1 MRIRK
6 LRNRLL
12 LSAVVISTATALTYM
27 SAVSLV
33 ISSQYLEQSRGQLR
47 QAATV
52 ISEELEARQNA
63 LLGASRHLA
72 AQHNLSTTIWYLSQ
86 YAGSDLDRET
96 LRNTYQQLAREVR
109 EVRNTTRAGSVAIY
123 DAAGH
128 LIAFAHIDGPLERTG
143 FVERAPDP
151 RLMMTEGAPSDD
163 NPDAPLRPAPM
174 LPSISPEFGRP
185 LPAQADAHYALV
197 DDAVSIETYFP
208 ITDGA
213 PRGTAGKTG
222 PRQVG
227 LIVMTQRLDHGF
239 VHELAR
245 RTDTDIN
252 IFTPSGL
259 RHGTLTAYSMPDGK
273 NQPELTDGSSSALAL
288 NEIAID
294 GTGYYQGLI
303 PLLREGR
310 LVGSIA
316 ALRSKTIVE
325 ANTWEMIRI
334 LGLIAAAI
342 MAFVLPL
349 AWYFSTSISRPLTT
363 LSRIFRGVSDNGQAT
378 VGDDELMVLDR
389 TTLDYELADLTQSF
403 IAMNNAV
410 SQKIRQINDINASL
424 ENTVH
429 ERTAALIAKER
440 ESRTLIENSPDSI
453 ARYDRS
459 CRRIYAN
466 PAFSTVAGLSLDE
479 LLGKRPSEVPGG
491 HNAEI
496 YEAKIREVLASGGN
510 TQFELKWVNRD
521 GKELCSLIH
530 LAAEVDGNG
539 KVTSVLAVG
548 RDISDRLAFEATIWK
563 QANFDSLTQ
572 LPNRQLFHDRL
583 EHEARLAD
591 RSGRSMVLM
600 LIDLDHF
607 KEVNDSLGHDKG
619 DVLLIEAGRRITAC
633 VRASDTVARL
643 GGDEFTV
650 ILSCVD
656 DMESVERI
664 AHALIDKLSSPFLL
678 GADKA
683 FVSASLGITLY
694 PSDARELDILFKN
707 ADQAM
712 YAAKNAG
719 RNRFSY
725 FTPDLHEAAQK
736 RLHLSSDLRGALSDD
751 EFHIHYQPIIELATG
766 RVCKAEALIRWQH
779 PQRGLT
785 GPLEFISVAE
795 ETGLIVPIGDWV
807 FKQAAQQALHWRQ
820 RFDNSFQISI
830 NTSPAQI
837 RHDGS
842 TLAHWPEYLA
852 EHGIPGQSVV
862 IEITESL
869 LLHAETRINKKLLGF
884 RDAGIQVAIDDFGTG
899 YSSLAYLKRFDIDYL
914 KIDRSFVR
922 NLGSDAND
930 RALCQAIIVMAHAL
944 GLKVVAEGI
953 ETSAQ
958 RDLLVAAGC
967 DYGQGFLYSPTML
980 PAQFERWAWSAGE
993 TAS

>member
-1 MRIRK
+1 
-6 LRNRLL
+6 
-12 LSAVVISTATALTYM
+12 M
-27 SAVSLV
+27 SAVSFV
-33 ISSQYLEQSRGQLR
+33 ISTQYREQSRSQLR
-47 QAATV
+47 QAAAI
-52 ISEELEARQNA
+52 ISEELAARQNG
-63 LLGASRHLA
+63 LLDAARHLA
-72 AQHNLSTTIWYLSQ
+72 AQHNLGPTVWYLSQ

-96 LRNTYQQLAREVR
+96 LQNTYQQLAQDVQEARH
-109 EVRNTTRAGSVAIY
+109 TAHAGSIALY

-128 LIAFAHIDGPLERTG
+128 LITFSRVDGRLERTG
-143 FVERAPDP
+143 FVERAPDL
-151 RLMMTEGAPSDD
+151 RLMMKEGTADGD
-163 NPDAPLRPAPM
+163 NRSITLKPAPLPPF
-174 LPSISPEFGRP
+174 IHPEFGPP
-185 LPAQADAHYALV
+185 LPQKADARFALI
-197 DDAVSIETYFP
+197 DNALSIEIHAP
-208 ITDGA
+208 ILDSTPGN
-213 PRGTAGKTG
+213 PSGQTA

-227 LIVMTQRLDHGF
+227 LIVMIYSLDQAF

-252 IFTPSGL
+252 VFTSDGL
-259 RHGTLTAYSMPDGK
+259 RHGTLATYLKADWNGQAEPAQG
-273 NQPELTDGSSSALAL
+273 NAPALTF
-288 NEIAID
+288 NEISID

-303 PLLREGR
+303 PLQRDGR
-310 LVGSIA
+310 PIGGIA
-316 ALRSKTIVE
+316 TLRSKSIVE

-342 MAFVLPL
+342 LACVLPL

-363 LSRIFRGVSDNGQAT
+363 LSRIFRGVSDNTTAT
-378 VGDDELMVLDR
+378 IQDDELELLDK
-389 TTLDYELADLTQSF
+389 TGLDYELADLTQSF

-424 ENTVH
+424 ENTVN
-429 ERTAALIAKER
+429 ERTAALIAKEQ

-453 ARYDRS
+453 ARYDRD

-466 PAFSTVAGLSLDE
+466 PAFSSVTGLRLAE
-479 LLGKRPSEVPGG
+479 LLGTRPSEVPGG
-491 HNAEI
+491 SNAEI
-496 YEAKIREVLASGGN
+496 YEAKIREVLASGRN
-510 TQFELKWVNRD
+510 TQFELKWHNRE

-530 LAAEVDGNG
+530 LAAEVDTAGT
-539 KVTSVLAVG
+539 VTSVLAVG
-548 RDISDRLAFEATIWK
+548 RDISDRIAFEETIWK

-583 EHEARLAD
+583 EHESRLAD
-591 RSGRSMVLM
+591 RSGRAMVLM

-619 DVLLIEAGRRITAC
+619 DVLLIEAGRRISAC

-664 AHALIDKLSSPFLL
+664 AHALIDKLSSPFVL
-678 GADKA
+678 GTDKA

-725 FTPDLHEAAQK
+725 FTPDLHEAAQQ
-736 RLHLSSDLRGALSDD
+736 RQHLSNDLRNALAAK
-751 EFHIHYQPIIELATG
+751 EFQIHYQPIVELATS
-766 RVCKAEALIRWQH
+766 RVCKAEALLRWAH

-785 GPLEFISVAE
+785 GPLEFITVAE

-807 FKQAAQQALHWRQ
+807 FKQAAQQALNWSQ
-820 RFDNSFQISI
+820 RFDDDFQISI

-837 RHDGS
+837 RHDGNA
-842 TLAHWPEYLA
+842 LAHWPEYLA
-852 EHGIPGQSVV
+852 EQGIPGHSVV

-869 LLHAETRINKKLLGF
+869 LLHAEARINKKLLGF

-899 YSSLAYLKRFDIDYL
+899 YSSLSYLKRFDIDYL

-922 NLGSDAND
+922 NLGCDAND
-930 RALCQAIIVMAHAL
+930 RALCEAIIVMAHAL
-944 GLKVVAEGI
+944 GLKVVAEGV
-953 ETSAQ
+953 ETTTQ
-958 RDLLVAAGC
+958 RDLLVAASC
-967 DYGQGFLYSPTML
+967 DYAQGYLYSPALTS
-980 PAQFERWAWSAGE
+980 AEFERWAWSAGNGP
-993 TAS
+993 A

>member
-6 LRNRLL
+6 LSNRLL
-12 LSAVVISTATALTYM
+12 LSAVVISTATALAYM

-33 ISSQYLEQSRGQLR
+33 ISTQYREQSRTQLR
-47 QAATV
+47 QAAAV
-52 ISEELEARQNA
+52 ISEELTTRQNG
-63 LLGASRHLA
+63 LLDASRHLA
-72 AQHNLSTTIWYLSQ
+72 AQHNLGTTIWYLSQ
-86 YAGSDLDRET
+86 YAGSELDRET
-96 LRNTYQQLAREVR
+96 LQSTYRQLAQEVQEVR
-109 EVRNTTRAGSVAIY
+109 HTAHASSIAIY

-128 LIAFAHIDGPLERTG
+128 LISFSRIDGRLERTG
-143 FVERAPDP
+143 FVEREPAP
-151 RLMMTEGAPSDD
+151 RLMMKEGTPDGD
-163 NPDAPLRPAPM
+163 NRAVILKPTPIP
-174 LPSISPEFGRP
+174 PSIRPEFGQP
-185 LPAQADAHYALV
+185 LPQKEDAHYALI
-197 DDAVSIETYFP
+197 DDELSIEINVP
-208 ITDGA
+208 IMDPAHDGI
-213 PRGTAGKTG
+213 TGKTA

-227 LIVMTQRLDHGF
+227 LIAMTHRLDRGF

-252 IFTPSGL
+252 VFTTDSL
-259 RHGTLTAYSMPDGK
+259 RHGTLTAYLQPDWSG
-273 NQPELTDGSSSALAL
+273 QAPPAHGAAPALAL
-288 NEIAID
+288 NEISID

-303 PLLREGR
+303 PLYREGQPI
-310 LVGSIA
+310 GSIA
-316 ALRSKTIVE
+316 ALRSKSVVE
-325 ANTWEMIRI
+325 TNTWEMIRI

-363 LSRIFRGVSDNGQAT
+363 LSRIFRGVTDNTNAIVQ
-378 VGDDELMVLDR
+378 DDELLLLDK

-403 IAMNNAV
+403 IAMNDAV

-424 ENTVH
+424 ENTVN
-429 ERTAALIAKER
+429 ERTAALIAKEQ

-453 ARYDRS
+453 ARYDRD
-459 CRRIYAN
+459 CRRIFAN
-466 PAFSTVAGLSLDE
+466 PAFCSTVGLRLE
-479 LLGKRPSEVPGG
+479 ALLGKRPSEVPGG
-491 HNAEI
+491 SNAEI
-496 YEAKIREVLASGGN
+496 YEAKIHEVLSGSGN
-510 TQFELKWVNRD
+510 TQFELKWHSQD
-521 GKELCSLIH
+521 GREHCTLIH
-530 LAAEVDGNG
+530 LAAEADVNG
-539 KVTSVLAVG
+539 TITSVLAVG
-548 RDISDRLAFEATIWK
+548 RDISDRIAFEETIWK

-583 EHEARLAD
+583 EHESRLAD

-619 DVLLIEAGRRITAC
+619 DVLLIEAGRRIGAC

-664 AHALIDKLSSPFLL
+664 AHALIDKLSSPFVL

-736 RLHLSSDLRGALSDD
+736 RQHLSSDLRTALANG
-751 EFHIHYQPIIELATG
+751 EFRIFYQPIVELTSS
-766 RVCKAEALIRWQH
+766 RVCKAEALIRWAH

-785 GPLEFISVAE
+785 GPLEFIPVAE
-795 ETGLIVPIGDWV
+795 ETGLIVPIGEWV
-807 FKQAAQQALHWRQ
+807 FKQAAQQARNWCN
-820 RFDNSFQISI
+820 RFDSDFQISI

-837 RHDGS
+837 RHDGNA
-842 TLAHWPEYLA
+842 LAHWPEYLA
-852 EHGIPGQSVV
+852 EQGIPGHSVV

-869 LLHAETRINKKLLGF
+869 LLHAEARINKKLLGF

-899 YSSLAYLKRFDIDYL
+899 YSSLAYLKRFHIDYL

-922 NLGSDAND
+922 NLGCDAND
-930 RALCQAIIVMAHAL
+930 RALCEAIIVMAHAL
-944 GLKVVAEGI
+944 GLKVVAEGV
-953 ETSAQ
+953 ETTIQ

-967 DYGQGFLYSPTML
+967 DYAQGFLYSPALTS
-980 PAQFERWAWSAGE
+980 AEFERWAWSVNDVA
-993 TAS
+993 A

>member
-1 MRIRK
+1 MRIRT

-12 LSAVVISTATALTYM
+12 LSALVISTATALAYM

-33 ISSQYLEQSRGQLR
+33 ISTQYLEQSRSQLEKAASIISDELNSR
-47 QAATV
+47 QDG
-52 ISEELEARQNA
+52 
-63 LLGASRHLA
+63 LLDTARHLA
-72 AQHNLSTTIWYLSQ
+72 AQHNLGTTIWYLSQ
-86 YAGSDLDRET
+86 YLGSDLDRET
-96 LRNTYQQLAREVR
+96 LLNTYRQLARSVQET
-109 EVRNTTRAGSVAIY
+109 RNAAHASGIAIY
-123 DAAGH
+123 DSAGR
-128 LIAFAHIDGPLERTG
+128 LIAFSRVDGRLEKTG
-143 FVERAPDP
+143 FIERSPAP
-151 RLMMTEGAPSDD
+151 RLMMAEGPARDD
-163 NPDAPLRPAPM
+163 DGSPQLKPAPLP
-174 LPSISPEFGRP
+174 PSIHPEFGQP
-185 LPAQADAHYALV
+185 LPRQAEAHYTQI
-197 DDAVSIETYFP
+197 DDELSIEAYVP
-208 ITDGA
+208 IMDSA
-213 PRGTAGKTG
+213 PAGIGGQAKA
-222 PRQVG
+222 RQVG
-227 LIVMTQRLDHGF
+227 LIVMVRNLDEGF

-252 IFTPSGL
+252 VFTPDGL
-259 RHGTLTAYSMPDGK
+259 RHGTLAAYHQPDRQGTPK
-273 NQPELTDGSSSALAL
+273 MARGPTPALAL
-288 NEIAID
+288 NEITVD

-303 PLLREGR
+303 PLHRDAQPI
-310 LVGSIA
+310 GSIA
-316 ALRSKTIVE
+316 ALRSKAIVE

-342 MAFVLPL
+342 LAFVLPL

-363 LSRIFRGVSDNGQAT
+363 LSRIFRGTTNNTNAIVH
-378 VGDDELMVLDR
+378 DEELQLLDK

-403 IAMNNAV
+403 IAMNEAV

-424 ENTVH
+424 ENIVQ
-429 ERTAALIAKER
+429 ERTAALIAREQ

-453 ARYDRS
+453 ARYDRN

-466 PAFSTVAGLSLDE
+466 PAFCSVAGLRPNE
-479 LLGKRPSEVPGG
+479 LLGKRPSDVPGSS
-491 HNAEI
+491 NADI
-496 YEAKIREVLASGGN
+496 YEARIREVLASGRN
-510 TQFELKWVNRD
+510 TQFELKWCSQD
-521 GKELCSLIH
+521 GKEHCSLIN
-530 LAAEVDGNG
+530 LAAETDASGEVR
-539 KVTSVLAVG
+539 SVLAVG
-548 RDISDRLAFEATIWK
+548 RDISNRLAFEETIWK

-619 DVLLIEAGRRITAC
+619 DILLIEAGKRITSC

-664 AHALIDKLSSPFLL
+664 AHALIDKLTSPFTL
-678 GADKA
+678 GGDKA
-683 FVSASLGITLY
+683 FVSASIGLTLY
-694 PSDARELDILFKN
+694 PSDADQLDILFKN

-719 RNRFSY
+719 RNCFSY

-736 RLHLSSDLRGALSDD
+736 RQHLSSDLRSALSNR
-751 EFHIHYQPIIELATG
+751 EFEIHYQPIVELATG

-779 PQRGLT
+779 PGRGLT
-785 GPLEFISVAE
+785 GPLEFISIAE
-795 ETGLIVPIGDWV
+795 ETGLIVPVGDWV
-807 FKQAAQQALHWRQ
+807 FKQAAQQALRWRS
-820 RFDNSFQISI
+820 RFDGSFQISI

-869 LLHAETRINKKLLGF
+869 LLHAEARIDKKLLGF

-899 YSSLAYLKRFDIDYL
+899 YSSLSYLKRFDIDYL

-930 RALCQAIIVMAHAL
+930 RALCEAIIVMAHAL
-944 GLKVVAEGI
+944 GLKVIAEGV
-953 ETSAQ
+953 ETTTQ

-967 DYGQGFLYSPTML
+967 DYAQGHLYSPAV
-980 PAQFERWAWSAGE
+980 PAAEFERWAWSATDG
-993 TAS
+993 SS

>member
-1 MRIRK
+1 
-6 LRNRLL
+6 
-12 LSAVVISTATALTYM
+12 M

-33 ISSQYLEQSRGQLR
+33 ISGQYLEQSRGQLR
-47 QAATV
+47 KAATV

-72 AQHNLSTTIWYLSQ
+72 AQHNLGTTIWYLSQ

-96 LRNTYQQLAREVR
+96 LQNTYRQLAREVR
-109 EVRNTTRAGSVAIY
+109 EVRNTTRAAGVAIY

-128 LIAFAHIDGPLERTG
+128 LIAFARFDGRLERMG
-143 FVERAPDP
+143 FVERDPDP
-151 RLMMTEGAPSDD
+151 RLMMTEGIPGEDNHDPVLKPSPLAPFI
-163 NPDAPLRPAPM
+163 RPE
-174 LPSISPEFGRP
+174 LGRP
-185 LPAQADAHYALV
+185 LPTKADAHYALI
-197 DDAVSIETYFP
+197 DDELSIETYVP
-208 ITDGA
+208 IMDGTPSGKA
-213 PRGTAGKTG
+213 TA
-222 PRQVG
+222 RQVG
-227 LIVMTQRLDHGF
+227 LIVMTHDLGQGF

-252 IFTPSGL
+252 VFTPEGL
-259 RHGTLTAYSMPDGK
+259 RHGTLAAYRKADWRG
-273 NQPELTDGSSSALAL
+273 QPEPAPDAAPALAL
-288 NEIAID
+288 NEISVD

-303 PLLREGR
+303 PLRRDGQAI
-310 LVGSIA
+310 GSIA
-316 ALRSKTIVE
+316 ALRSKAVAE

-363 LSRIFRGVSDNGQAT
+363 LSRIFRGVSDNGLAT
-378 VGDDELMVLDR
+378 VGDDELVLLDR
-389 TTLDYELADLTQSF
+389 ATLDYELADLTQSF

-429 ERTAALIAKER
+429 ERTAALIAKEQ

-453 ARYDRS
+453 ARYDRN
-459 CRRIYAN
+459 CRRIFAN
-466 PAFSTVAGLSLDE
+466 PAFCSTIGLRLE
-479 LLGKRPSEVPGG
+479 ALLGKRPSEVPGG
-491 HNAEI
+491 SNAEI
-496 YEAKIREVLASGGN
+496 YEAKIHDVLRGGGN
-510 TQFELKWVNRD
+510 TQFELKWHSQD
-521 GKELCSLIH
+521 GGEHCTLIH
-530 LAAEVDGNG
+530 LAAEADVNG
-539 KVTSVLAVG
+539 SITSVLAVG
-548 RDISDRLAFEATIWK
+548 RDISDRMAFEETIWK

-583 EHEARLAD
+583 EHESRLAD

-619 DVLLIEAGRRITAC
+619 DVLLIEAGRRISAC

-664 AHALIDKLSSPFLL
+664 ARALIDKLSSPFVL
-678 GADKA
+678 GTDKA

-766 RVCKAEALIRWQH
+766 RVCKAEALIRWLH

-807 FKQAAQQALHWRQ
+807 FKQAARQALHWRK
-820 RFDNSFQISI
+820 RFDNSFQVSI

-842 TLAHWPEYLA
+842 TLAHWPEFLA
-852 EHGIPGQSVV
+852 EQGIPGHSVV

-869 LLHAETRINKKLLGF
+869 LLHAEARINKKLLGF

-922 NLGSDAND
+922 NLGTDAND
-930 RALCQAIIVMAHAL
+930 RALCEAIIVMAHAL

-953 ETSAQ
+953 ETTAQ

-967 DYGQGFLYSPTML
+967 DYGQGFLYSQAML
-980 PAQFERWAWSAGE
+980 PEQFERWAWSAGD
-993 TAS
+993 AAA